1 MISRI
6 NFYLINTPNPAQAF
20 LSLISIKIKLKAN
33 SRQPI
38 ANRKA
43 LWDASPKGIILASL
57 KIIARTKAMAARA
70 IKRLAKVFIQKPP
83 LYWLMVDSR

>member
-6 NFYLINTPNPAQAF
+6 NFYLINAPNPAQTF

-43 LWDASPKGIILASL
+43 LWDASPKGIIFASR
-57 KIIARTKAMAARA
+57 KMIAKTKAMAARA
-70 IKRLAKVFIQKPP
+70 IKRLAKVFIDH
-83 LYWLMVDSR
+83 LLFLVNG